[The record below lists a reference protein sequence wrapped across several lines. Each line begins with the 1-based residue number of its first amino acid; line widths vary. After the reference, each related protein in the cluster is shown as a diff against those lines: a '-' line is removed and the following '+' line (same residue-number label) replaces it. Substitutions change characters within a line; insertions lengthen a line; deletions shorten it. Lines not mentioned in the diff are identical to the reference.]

1 MKDYMQGSDAPSKPE
16 CRPQRGQEPKSSKMT
31 ELNTLRRADATQK
44 RGPHGGLAF
53 LLKRYSLQTPERRW
67 RRARMPEPNTDG
79 AAPGEAPS
87 GKRQTRV
94 LVVDGSPLARQAV
107 REFIAREED
116 MAVCGEAEDRKGAMA
131 AVAGFRPDLAIVE
144 LRLQDSEG
152 FDLIR
157 DIHEAYPE
165 TLTLALSMYD
175 DASAFAREAIRAG
188 ARGYISK
195 LDATTELL
203 GAVRRALDG
212 EVR

>member
-1 MKDYMQGSDAPSKPE
+1 
-16 CRPQRGQEPKSSKMT
+16 
-31 ELNTLRRADATQK
+31 
-44 RGPHGGLAF
+44 
-53 LLKRYSLQTPERRW
+53 
-67 RRARMPEPNTDG
+67 MPEPTASG
-79 AAPGEAPS
+79 PAPGETSS

-107 REFIAREED
+107 RDFIAREED
-116 MAVCGEAEDRKGAMA
+116 MAVCGEAEDRKGALA